1 MLKLMFRCRNVHGLF
16 DISFLLL
23 FSAVLSM
30 FFFDVFFDKF
40 QNWFKKMEEKAAKG
54 RLFQAMSYLGGELA
68 SSESAR
74 YRFIAAIHLGFD
86 KR

>member
-1 MLKLMFRCRNVHGLF
+1 
-16 DISFLLL
+16 
-23 FSAVLSM
+23 
-30 FFFDVFFDKF
+30 
-40 QNWFKKMEEKAAKG
+40 MEEKAAKG

-86 KR
+86 KLPLQYQSFDVVRQIDAPHALL

>member
-23 FSAVLSM
+23 FSTVFSM
-30 FFFDVFFDKF
+30 FFRFFFDKF
-40 QNWFKKMEEKAAKG
+40 QNWFEKMEEKAAKG

>member
-1 MLKLMFRCRNVHGLF
+1 MVFSISLFCCFFQRCFR
-16 DISFLLL
+16 I
-23 FSAVLSM
+23 
-30 FFFDVFFDKF
+30 FFDKF
-40 QNWFKKMEEKAAKG
+40 QNWFEKMEEKAAKG

>member
-1 MLKLMFRCRNVHGLF
+1 
-16 DISFLLL
+16 
-23 FSAVLSM
+23 
-30 FFFDVFFDKF
+30 
-40 QNWFKKMEEKAAKG
+40 MEEKAAKG
-54 RLFQAMSYLGGELA
+54 GLFQAMSYLGGELA

>member
-1 MLKLMFRCRNVHGLF
+1 
-16 DISFLLL
+16 
-23 FSAVLSM
+23 
-30 FFFDVFFDKF
+30 
-40 QNWFKKMEEKAAKG
+40 MEEKAAKG
-54 RLFQAMSYLGGELA
+54 RLFQARNYLGGELA